1 MNERVAARTRAAA
14 LWTACALVLL
24 QCYAAVVHSTESL
37 AFNNIVLAQRFTQ
50 LFVLAQ
56 PAAAALFLVALALA
70 AGDDAI
76 AALFGPPS
84 LPRRVLLLLL
94 AASGSLLG
102 VIFFLAGGD
111 GPWLP
116 SAIWLLLKTLAV
128 MGLLLLSR
136 RWFRALEPAPRM
148 AVATAA
154 ALAGFANLAASVLRT
169 AW

>member
-1 MNERVAARTRAAA
+1 MSERLAARTRAAA
-14 LWTACALVLL
+14 LWTVCALVLL
-24 QCYAAVVHSTESL
+24 LCYAAVVNSTESL
-37 AFNNIVLAQRFTQ
+37 SFNNMVLAQRYTQ
-50 LFVLAQ
+50 LFVLVQ

-84 LPRRVLLLLL
+84 RPRRALLFLL

-102 VIFFLAGGD
+102 VILFLAGGD

-116 SAIWLLLKTLAV
+116 SAVWLVLKTFAV
-128 MGLLLLSR
+128 LGLLLLSR
-136 RWFRALEPAPRM
+136 RWFRALAPVPRM

-154 ALAGFANLAASVLRT
+154 ALAGFANLAASVLRA